1 MRGALGEHCRRGFTS
16 EEDLSL
22 VGRVFGA
29 EASVFFCGH
38 CSLRVQ
44 ALEDKRKGG
53 QHFPSNSQPP
63 TRHCAASCHQRQL
76 LCSLAS
82 SEADL

>member
-1 MRGALGEHCRRGFTS
+1 MRTLQRGFTS
-16 EEDLSL
+16 EEELSL

-29 EASVFFCGH
+29 EASVFLCGH

-53 QHFPSNSQPP
+53 EHFPSNRQPP
-63 TRHCAASCHQRQL
+63 TRHCAASCHQATASFFT
-76 LCSLAS
+76 SLFLS
-82 SEADL
+82 RFVMT